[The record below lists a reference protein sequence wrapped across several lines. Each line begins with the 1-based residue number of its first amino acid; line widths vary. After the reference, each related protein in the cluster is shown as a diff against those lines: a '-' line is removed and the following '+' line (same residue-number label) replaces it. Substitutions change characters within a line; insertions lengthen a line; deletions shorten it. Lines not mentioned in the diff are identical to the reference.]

1 MKKLLIA
8 LPAVAVLGYLS
19 VSGAFAAPG
28 FPTGTDNAT
37 RSFAPIQQRQFEKE
51 ETLDFVNQPEQYK
64 ERRDKKNKYLDYQE
78 GKVDVLP
85 SVKTQYNTTNSRP
98 GTSNLQ
104 FVKDENGRIKI
115 KSVQ

>member
-1 MKKLLIA
+1 MKNLLIA
-8 LPAVAVLGYLS
+8 LPAIAVLGYIS
-19 VSGAFAAPG
+19 VVPSFATPG

-51 ETLDFVNQPEQYK
+51 ETLDFVNNSEQYK

-78 GKVDVLP
+78 GKVDVSP

-98 GTSNLQ
+98 GSSNLQ
-104 FVKDENGRIKI
+104 FIKDENGRIKI